1 MKIKKFADF
10 VNEQYE
16 HEDFTDEELRQAE
29 RDTLEYDRS
38 LDADPSEENGEEEEE
53 E

>member
-1 MKIKKFADF
+1 MIKSFAEF
-10 VNEQYE
+10 VKESYE
-16 HEDFTDEELRQAE
+16 CDGFTDEELRDAE
-29 RDTLEYDRS
+29 RDTMEYDRS